1 MGTNSPAL
9 NQKVGELWST
19 NTRDK
24 MADVYLPYVVN
35 VRSAYANALDF
46 SPRDFATWNFTS
58 P

>member
-1 MGTNSPAL
+1 
-9 NQKVGELWST
+9 
-19 NTRDK
+19 

-58 P
+58 PWVFHPIRLKAPGRLTLGSAPIF